1 VIVVSSSRE
10 DGSFQS
16 DDECLV
22 FGWKWKAQFSCP
34 GKMNLCSQMMNVWS
48 LVGNEK
54 ALLVLAC
61 DCVYGVA
68 LYFFNVLV
76 ILFVGVCKFLL

>member
-1 VIVVSSSRE
+1 
-10 DGSFQS
+10 
-16 DDECLV
+16 
-22 FGWKWKAQFSCP
+22 
-34 GKMNLCSQMMNVWS
+34 MNLSSQMMNVWS

-61 DCVYGVA
+61 GCVYGVA